1 MILEQNPVGDAGGH
15 GLSDAH
21 VSGAAPSP
29 AGPKR
34 RRGGQLAHDTQ
45 KNSAAS
51 PAPPSAGGE
60 GHSRTDTRRG
70 DALSLADTIAA
81 IRARH
86 RERVFWMEQRK
97 RSDLSLGAYLRTAL
111 GWSLALPTAE
121 REAIRAQAEAV
132 FDAGE
137 RYVKTSRKLMAKAE
151 KTGRPPEAY
160 PEMVPE
166 LRDWSHIVVP
176 AIEMRGRLDELEAA
190 ATKAMAA
197 LAAQLPVHEFALTT
211 PGFGPLGLAILIGEA
226 GDLSRYGN
234 PAKLWTRMGV
244 GIKDG
249 HRQGNPGMGASKAA
263 WVEEKYS
270 PSRRSRLYTIGVA
283 LAMIAGPY
291 REVYLDRKAYE
302 RARAEAEGLIVAPS
316 SKIPKAKKEQFR
328 SLGHIDNRARRY
340 MEKRLLRNLWQA
352 WWAARIGSEPRLA
365 VPLANYAE
373 AAE

>member
-1 MILEQNPVGDAGGH
+1 MMLEQNPAGDEGGQATSETH
-15 GLSDAH
+15 SAA
-21 VSGAAPSP
+21 AAPSP

-34 RRGGQLAHDTQ
+34 RRGGHKDVDARSE
-45 KNSAAS
+45 SAAS
-51 PAPPSAGGE
+51 PAPPSVGGE
-60 GHSRTDTRRG
+60 GRMVS
-70 DALSLADTIAA
+70 DAHAGRALPLADTVAA

-137 RYVKTSRKLMAKAE
+137 RYVKTSRKLLAKAE
-151 KTGRPPEAY
+151 KTGSPPEAY
-160 PEMVPE
+160 PEMAPE

-190 ATKAMAA
+190 ATKAMAT

-244 GIKDG
+244 GMRDG
-249 HRQGNPGMGASKAA
+249 HRQGNPGTGASKAA
-263 WVEEKYS
+263 WIEEKYS

-316 SKIPKAKKEQFR
+316 SKIPKAKKDQYR

-340 MEKRLLRNLWQA
+340 AEKRLLRNLWQA
-352 WWAARIGSEPRLA
+352 WRAASQIMEPTERVPPA
-365 VPLANYAE
+365 VYSE